1 MVFNVT
7 PFGPSCCEIQYE
19 QSHLIKEEEIDNNDD
34 DNENHCRTKSSFS
47 FDYCFVEQVTAS
59 NLRLDTLDLPVEAAS
74 SNALNKRCHEMI
86 VVNKEGNSWTV
97 SLKFRESSGSYYIR
111 GGWRRFCRDNRRKI
125 GDLMVF
131 NLVGDGKTSPMIC
144 ICPEEEC
151 SELVRKTKRRS
162 KWVASSSSRRNRFV
176 TISLTRYNFRSSK
189 LILPATFMKINGIK
203 KQNEIILMDKH
214 GVRWVTK
221 LVKDGSKYGKRGLGK
236 GWKDFCEANDVL
248 KIGEPFLLELVWED
262 TLPVLKFC
270 SKVKVETI
278 CD

>member
-1 MVFNVT
+1 MIPDDLVDHYLAKNGFQCPDEGLVGISLQFYFILFVAYMFVYWFNRRIRLVAVAT
-7 PFGPSCCEIQYE
+7 Q
-19 QSHLIKEEEIDNNDD
+19 K
-34 DNENHCRTKSSFS
+34 
-47 FDYCFVEQVTAS
+47 FVADVASERKATNRGTAKAKQ
-59 NLRLDTLDLPVEAAS
+59 EAA
-74 SNALNKRCHEMI
+74 K
-86 VVNKEGNSWTV
+86 VNKEGNSWTV
-97 SLKFRESSGSYYIR
+97 SLRFRESSGSYYIR

-151 SELVRKTKRRS
+151 SELVRKAKRRS

-176 TISLTRYNFRSSK
+176 TISLIRYNFRSSK

-203 KQNEIILMDKH
+203 RQNEIILMDKH

-248 KIGEPFLLELVWED
+248 KIGEPFMLELIWEN
-262 TLPVLKFC
+262 TLPVLKFGF
-270 SKVKVETI
+270 KVKVETI